1 MAKFTIERATIEHIE
16 HVACYVREADVEELS
31 AAAGITP
38 LEAMLIGR
46 KWSVECWCGMA
57 DGEPICIFGVSSASP
72 LSRSGHPWMVGTEHL
87 DRLAFGFLRRSRNVV
102 HDMLSRYD
110 ELYNYVDAR
119 NTRAIR
125 WLRWLG
131 FTIMDTEPYGLCGLP
146 FHRFEMRR

>member
-1 MAKFTIERATIEHIE
+1 M
-16 HVACYVREADVEELS
+16 
-31 AAAGITP
+31 
-38 LEAMLIGR
+38 
-46 KWSVECWCGMA
+46 ECWCGMA

-72 LSRSGHPWMVGTEHL
+72 LSRSGIPVDGRHRTPGP
-87 DRLAFGFLRRSRNVV
+87 AGFRVLRRSRNVV

-119 NTRAIR
+119 NTQAIR